1 MQSCI
6 HDERGKT
13 GRMGKLQEG
22 CNLGSKHN
30 PVLTCEKRNSI
41 WKALEKKKKPGS
53 LLGDLRQALLES
65 LPIFLKQLTWTA
77 GPGGSSQ
84 DRQALAP

>member
-1 MQSCI
+1 MMKEVKQAEWGSSRKDATLEVNTI
-6 HDERGKT
+6 PSSPVRKGTPSGK
-13 GRMGKLQEG
+13 
-22 CNLGSKHN
+22 H
-30 PVLTCEKRNSI
+30 
-41 WKALEKKKKPGS
+41 WKKKKKPGS